1 LKTSNAGGYLTDSQQ
16 MRRYISEITA
26 TRPARDFVFPPG
38 VFTSMFLASIFALVL
53 QCGTTA
59 AAAIIVIFTPTIGVG
74 CRSLGYIIY
83 GAIALAILFLTIV
96 STICAHIS
104 ETRIGPFTIIKNF
117 TAFIAV
123 ALRRISLYL
132 VFINAV
138 GLIVLSCF
146 QFSHFFDNC
155 YCNASVI
162 GRGMDSYIIIS
173 YEGWA
178 STMRTARIVATVL
191 AAVSMAIYMIS
202 LWIMNALSMEIGYL

>member
-1 LKTSNAGGYLTDSQQ
+1 